1 MKQYLKKMVT
11 IFTVM
16 MMVGVIVTGRAA
28 SAKSAYDSYNNNLIV
43 MKCDYEGS
51 GTILHGSIAS
61 NPGCSYLY
69 VYPTGKYKK
78 GTKTLAIW
86 PSTGATSSVNIRYAS
101 TCAIVSGTRIFDGKC
116 QYRYG
121 KSKNNYKT
129 HTIYVG

>member
-1 MKQYLKKMVT
+1 MKQYLKKMVA

-16 MMVGVIVTGRAA
+16 MMVGVVVTGRAA

-43 MKCDYEGS
+43 MKCDYEWS

-69 VYPTGKYKK
+69 VYPTGQYKH
-78 GTKTLAIW
+78 GRKTLAIW
-86 PSTGATSSVNIRYAS
+86 PSTGPASSANIRYAS
-101 TCAIVSGTRIFDGKC
+101 TSSIVSGTTIFNGKC

-121 KSKNNYKT
+121 KSKNNYKS
-129 HTIYVG
+129 HTIFM